1 MLRMMDELAGLFSA
15 RGVGVHCPEVVQTL
29 PESELIALVPRFDG
43 WIIGDDP
50 ATAAVL
56 KAGRAGRL
64 RAAVKW
70 GIGVDNVDLGAARA
84 LDLPLSN
91 TPQMFGSEVAD
102 VAMGYLI
109 GLARETYFIDREVRR
124 GHWPKPRGVSLA
136 GKVLGL
142 VGYGDIGR
150 KLARRALA
158 SGMTVCA
165 YDPAFRPDPAL
176 PEVRG
181 ADWPAG
187 IEGSDFLA
195 FACALTADNRQMLNA
210 EVLAGVKPGVRI
222 VNVAR
227 GGLIDERALEQALA
241 EGRVHS
247 VALDV
252 FEAEPLPA
260 SSPLRGLERCIF
272 GSHNASNTAE
282 AVRRTSERAI
292 GILFGYLGLGDG

>member
-1 MLRMMDELAGLFSA
+1 MLRMMDELVGLFSA

-64 RAAVKW
+64 KAAVKW

-109 GLARETYFIDREVRR
+109 GLARETFFIDREVRR
-124 GHWPKPRGVSLA
+124 GCWPKPRGVSLA

-142 VGYGDIGR
+142 VGFGDIGR

-158 SGMTVCA
+158 SGMSVCA
-165 YDPAFRPDPAL
+165 YDPAFTPDPAV
-176 PEVRG
+176 PEVMG

-187 IEGSDFLA
+187 IEGSDFLV

-210 EVLAGVKPGVRI
+210 EVLARVKPGVRI

-252 FEAEPLPA
+252 FEAEPLPP
-260 SSPLRGLERCIF
+260 SSPLRGLDRCIF